1 MFDIGLGGLVILAL
15 DIWAILQIVGSKEE
29 DLKKVIW
36 IVVIIALP
44 LLGLIIWYF
53 VGPKKKTGNTG
64 SANKLGSPPA
74 GQPAQCHG
82 HADSGGR
89 DIA

>member
-1 MFDIGLGGLVILAL
+1 MLDIGLGGLVILAL
-15 DIWAILQIVGSKEE
+15 DIWAILQIIGSKEE

-53 VGPKKKTGNTG
+53 AGPKKEG
-64 SANKLGSPPA
+64 
-74 GQPAQCHG
+74 
-82 HADSGGR
+82 
-89 DIA
+89 